1 MQEKLYALYQLSS
14 AVTFCISFALQYVGR
29 RGEAVTLF
37 SVFLA
42 DKTVSVELVF
52 CAFRVPVSTIS
63 QGASVFLSDIISGT
77 RQAGEKVSQKCLYYT
92 ECLLQLFN
100 MMVKALISL
109 KRHLYLER
117 TSEKL
122 KYPSMKLETHSFLY
136 NPSHAAI
143 SWSHY

>member
-1 MQEKLYALYQLSS
+1 MLYQRPS
-14 AVTFCISFALQYVGR
+14 AVTFCISFALRYVGR

-37 SVFLA
+37 FVFLA
-42 DKTVSVELVF
+42 DKTVSVELYF
-52 CAFRVPVSTIS
+52 CAFGVPVSAIS
-63 QGASVFLSDIISGT
+63 QRASVFLSDIISGT
-77 RQAGEKVSQKCLYYT
+77 RQAGEKVSQMGRCVYYT

-122 KYPSMKLETHSFLY
+122 KYPSMKLETDSPFLY
-136 NPSHAAI
+136 NPSQGAI